1 MPKRTPNLRKLAAR
15 QRLILW
21 LILGGI
27 ASFFLPLI
35 PIGNGLAAQFVHIGL
50 QLLIS
55 VLLIVCVGLLLSAEG
70 SHPIVIILTSIVMV
84 VPLVN
89 LLILLRVNDS
99 ATRTLKAAGLRV
111 GFMGVSKAEVER
123 LLAPGVC
130 KTCGYSLLGN
140 TSGKCPECGTAIR
153 PAFCGNCGYR
163 IAEIT
168 GNACPQCGL
177 IIQSLVT

>member
-27 ASFFLPLI
+27 ASFFSP
-35 PIGNGLAAQFVHIGL
+35 PNSYRKWIGRQFVHIGL

-84 VPLVN
+84 VPW
-89 LLILLRVNDS
+89 S
-99 ATRTLKAAGLRV
+99 T
-111 GFMGVSKAEVER
+111 F
-123 LLAPGVC
+123 
-130 KTCGYSLLGN
+130 
-140 TSGKCPECGTAIR
+140 
-153 PAFCGNCGYR
+153 
-163 IAEIT
+163 
-168 GNACPQCGL
+168 
-177 IIQSLVT
+177 